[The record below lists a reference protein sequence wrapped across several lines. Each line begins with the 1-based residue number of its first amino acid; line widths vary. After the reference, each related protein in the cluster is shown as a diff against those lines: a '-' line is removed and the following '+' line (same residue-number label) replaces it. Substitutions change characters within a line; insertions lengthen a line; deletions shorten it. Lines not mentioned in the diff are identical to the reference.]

1 MNYKISNIKIPI
13 QEMTEDILHYISN
26 KLHLKGEDI
35 SDFKIINKSIDA
47 RKSRQGELFFIYT
60 IELHY
65 PKDLTKIKCK
75 WQISKLNEK
84 SIAPLKHKAHQKSF
98 HKSPIIVG
106 FGPAGL
112 FAALKLAQLGANPI
126 VLERG
131 QDVLNRKKDIDS
143 FWNNGQLGINSN
155 VQFGEG
161 GAGSFSDGKL
171 TSRVKDPL
179 NREIL
184 QCFVDHGAPEEI
196 LYLHKPHVGTD
207 ILRDVIKSIRKEIIS
222 LGGQVLF
229 NSCMT
234 NILIEG
240 QRIRGV
246 EVNNKDSYETDHLIL
261 AIGHSARD
269 TYELINKKKA
279 SLEAKAFAIGLRIE
293 HPQVLIN
300 KAQYGEHAESS
311 HLKAADYQLTYHDQE
326 TGRGV
331 YSFCMCPGGLVI
343 ASSSEEGGVVTNGMS
358 YYSRNE
364 ENANSAIVVN
374 IRPDDFQHD
383 PIKGIA
389 FQRKYENLAFELG
402 GKNYNAPIQLVGD
415 FLEDKESIAIGDVKP
430 TYRPGVRPSN
440 LALALP
446 DYVSNSIKHALP
458 YFNQKLKGFSSYD
471 AVLTGVETRTSSPLR
486 ILRDKVTRES
496 LNIKG
501 LYPIGEGAG
510 YAGGIM
516 SAALDGLKC
525 AYFLVESGK

>member
-13 QEMTEDILHYISN
+13 REMTDDIPQYISS
-26 KLHLKGEDI
+26 KLHIKQDQL
-35 SDFKIINKSIDA
+35 SNFKILSKSIDA
-47 RKSRQGELFFIYT
+47 RKSRQGELSFVYSV
-60 IELHY
+60 ELAY
-65 PKDLTKIKCK
+65 PKDLTKVKSK
-75 WQISKLNEK
+75 WQISRTDKETPAPAIHKPIK
-84 SIAPLKHKAHQKSF
+84 STF
-98 HKSPIIVG
+98 HKHPIVVG
-106 FGPAGL
+106 FGPAGI
-112 FAALKLAQLGANPI
+112 FAALKLAQMGANPI

-131 QDVLNRKKDIDS
+131 QDVVKRKEDIDS
-143 FWNNGQLGINSN
+143 FWDNGELKTNSN

-171 TSRVKDPL
+171 TTRVKDPL

-184 QCFVDHGAPEEI
+184 QCFVDYGAPEEI
-196 LYLHKPHVGTD
+196 RYLHKPHVGTD
-207 ILRDVIKSIRKEIIS
+207 ILRKVIKNIRQEIIS

-234 NILIEG
+234 DIILEG
-240 QRIRGV
+240 QKIVGV
-246 EVNNKDSYETDHLIL
+246 KVNNKDSYETEHLIL

-269 TYELINKKKA
+269 TYELIYKKKTN
-279 SLEAKAFAIGLRIE
+279 LEAKGFAIGLRIE
-293 HPQVLIN
+293 HPQDLIN
-300 KAQYGEHAESS
+300 KAQYGQHWESPY
-311 HLKAADYQLTYHDQE
+311 LKAADYQLTYRDEE

-358 YYSRNE
+358 YYSRKE
-364 ENANSAIVVN
+364 KNANSAIVVN
-374 IRPDDFQHD
+374 ISPIDFNED

-389 FQRKYENLAFELG
+389 FQRKYERLAFELG
-402 GKNYNAPIQLVGD
+402 GKNYKAPIQLVGD

-430 TYRPGVRPSN
+430 TYTPGVTPSN

-446 DYVSNSIKHALP
+446 NYVSSSIRHALP
-458 YFNQKLKGFSSYD
+458 HFNQKLKGFSTYD

-486 ILRDKVTRES
+486 ILRDKTTRES
-496 LNIKG
+496 TNIKG

-525 AYFLVESGK
+525 AYFLAES

>member
-13 QEMTEDILHYISN
+13 QEMTDDILQYVSN
-26 KLHLKGEDI
+26 KLGLKRDNI
-35 SDFKIINKSIDA
+35 SNFKILSKSIDA
-47 RKSRQGELFFIYT
+47 RKSRQGELSFIYT
-60 IELHY
+60 IELNY
-65 PKDLTKIKCK
+65 PKDLTKIKSK
-75 WQISKLNEK
+75 WQISKNDEK
-84 SIAPLKHKAHQKSF
+84 TIPPLIHKIDKNTF
-98 HKSPIIVG
+98 HKPPVIVG
-106 FGPAGL
+106 FGPAGI

-131 QDVLNRKKDIDS
+131 QDVTSRKEDIDS
-143 FWNNGQLGINSN
+143 FWNNGHLQSNSN

-171 TSRVKDPL
+171 TTRVKDPL

-184 QCFVDHGAPEEI
+184 QCFVNHGAPEEI

-207 ILRDVIKSIRKEIIS
+207 ILRNVIKNIRQEIIS

-234 NILIEG
+234 DIIVEG
-240 QRIRGV
+240 QRIVGV
-246 EVNNKDSYETDHLIL
+246 EVNNKDRYDTEHLIL

-269 TYELINKKKA
+269 TYELIGKKKA
-279 SLEAKAFAIGLRIE
+279 NLEAKGFAIGLRIE
-293 HPQVLIN
+293 HPQSLIN
-300 KAQYGEHAESS
+300 KAQYGAHWQSS
-311 HLKAADYQLTYHDQE
+311 YLKAADYQLTYRDEE

-343 ASSSEEGGVVTNGMS
+343 ASSSEDGGVVTNGMS
-358 YYSRNE
+358 YYSRGE

-374 IRPDDFQHD
+374 ISPADFHHD
-383 PIKGIA
+383 PIKGIE
-389 FQRKYENLAFELG
+389 FQRKYERLAFELG

-415 FLEDKESIAIGDVKP
+415 FLEDKESVAIGDVKP
-430 TYRPGVRPSN
+430 TYTPGITLSN
-440 LALALP
+440 VALALP
-446 DYVSNSIKHALP
+446 HYVSSSIRHALP
-458 YFNQKLKGFSSYD
+458 HFNQKLKGFSTYD
-471 AVLTGVETRTSSPLR
+471 AILTGVETRTSSPLR
-486 ILRDKVTRES
+486 ILRDKTTRES

-525 AYFLVESGK
+525 AYFLAES

>member
-13 QEMTEDILHYISN
+13 QEMTDDILQYISN
-26 KLHLKGEDI
+26 KLGLIRDNI
-35 SDFKIINKSIDA
+35 SNFKILSKSIDA

-60 IELHY
+60 IELNY
-65 PKDLTKIKCK
+65 PKDLTKVKSK
-75 WQISKLNEK
+75 WQVSKVSEK
-84 SIAPLKHKAHQKSF
+84 HIVPSSYKGSKKNF

-106 FGPAGL
+106 FGPAGI
-112 FAALKLAQLGANPI
+112 FVALKLAQLGANPI

-131 QDVLNRKKDIDS
+131 QDVISRKEDIDS
-143 FWNNGQLGINSN
+143 FWNNGNLQVNSN

-171 TSRVKDPL
+171 TTRVKDPL

-196 LYLHKPHVGTD
+196 LYLHKPHIGTD
-207 ILRDVIKSIRKEIIS
+207 ILRNVIKNIRKEIIS

-234 NILIEG
+234 DIIIEG
-240 QRIRGV
+240 QKIVGV
-246 EVNNKDSYETDHLIL
+246 EVNNKDSYETEHLIL

-269 TYELINKKKA
+269 TYELINKKKIN
-279 SLEAKAFAIGLRIE
+279 LEAKGFAIGLRIE
-293 HPQVLIN
+293 HPQSLIN
-300 KAQYGEHAESS
+300 KAQYGEHWQSP
-311 HLKAADYQLTYHDQE
+311 HLKAADYQLTYRDEE

-331 YSFCMCPGGLVI
+331 YSFCMCPGGFVI
-343 ASSSEEGGVVTNGMS
+343 ASSSGEGGVVTNGMS
-358 YYSRNE
+358 YYSRGE

-374 IRPDDFQHD
+374 INPADFHYD
-383 PIKGIA
+383 PIKGIE
-389 FQRKYENLAFELG
+389 FQRKYERLAFELG

-415 FLEDKESIAIGDVKP
+415 FLENRESVAIGEVKP
-430 TYRPGVRPSN
+430 TYTPGVTLSN
-440 LALALP
+440 VALALP
-446 DYVSNSIKHALP
+446 HYVSNSIRHALP
-458 YFNQKLKGFSSYD
+458 HFNQKLKGFSTYD
-471 AVLTGVETRTSSPLR
+471 AILTGVETRTSSPLR
-486 ILRDKVTRES
+486 ILRDKTTRES

-525 AYFLVESGK
+525 AYTLCE